1 MKGRLATAA
10 ALCAALAC
18 AAPALAEE
26 PIRGGTMNVVLTADI
41 RSLDASRSDNITD
54 LVLNHIYEQLVAHKD
69 DMTIGPAA
77 AESWEVSPDGKT
89 YTFKLKEG
97 ATYHNGDKVLA
108 SDVKWLWDRRM
119 GAAQSGGT
127 PWLCNASFNGVRGLK
142 VESVEAPD
150 DRTVVF
156 TLDKPNTL
164 FLVRLADIVCNF
176 WIASPKNVGADGNW
190 IAGSAIGSGPFKLK
204 EWRKEQYVS
213 LERFADYVPLKT
225 RRDGYSGDRT
235 TYLDEARFVVIP
247 DKTAAETALIAGQ
260 VDVVTYLQI
269 SHIDDMKKR
278 GAIVKTSPGLSLS
291 AILIQT
297 NDPLMSNVKIRRA
310 LAHAIDFNEIADT
323 KLAGLT
329 KFNSSGVPDSSAYFD
344 PSFRN
349 WPAYDP
355 AAAKKLLA
363 EAGYKGEP
371 IKMQTNKRY
380 IGMYDNAVMVQAM
393 LVAAGFNVQ
402 LDVIDWAAQ
411 LDNFTTGKFQLQS
424 FGYSSRADPMIIYG
438 SLIGRKSVSAT
449 SQWDNEAA
457 RDLYLKALNT
467 ADFNERKNV
476 LKQLHAMMV
485 EDVPILGLFYYPVI
499 EAVSPKL
506 VGYESWPLE
515 KPRAW
520 GVWKKP

>member
-1 MKGRLATAA
+1 MRIRFAFAVVFAA
-10 ALCAALAC
+10 FVFADAAF
-18 AAPALAEE
+18 AEE
-26 PIRGGTMNVVLTADI
+26 PRPGGTMRVTLTADI

-54 LVLNHIYEQLVAHKD
+54 LVLHHIYEQLVSHEN

-77 AESWEVSPDGKT
+77 AESWQVSPDGKS

-97 ATYHNGDKVLA
+97 AIYHNGDKVLA

-119 GAAQSGGT
+119 GAAQTGT
-127 PWLCNASFNGVRGLK
+127 PWLCNANFDGSRGLK

-156 TLDKPNTL
+156 NIDKPNTL

-176 WIASPKNVGADGNW
+176 WVASPKNVGADGNW
-190 IAGSAIGSGPFKLK
+190 TAGSAIGSGPFQLK

-213 LERFADYVPLKT
+213 LERFAGYVPIKA

-235 TYLDEARFVVIP
+235 TYLDEVRFVVIP

-260 VDVVTYLQI
+260 VDVVTYLQA
-269 SHIDDMKKR
+269 SRMEDMKKR
-278 GAIVKTSPGLSLS
+278 GAVIMTAPGLSLS

-297 NDPLMSNVKIRRA
+297 NDPLLSNVKIRRA
-310 LAHAIDFNEIADT
+310 LAHAIDFKEIADVKT
-323 KLAGLT
+323 AGLT
-329 KFNSSGVPDSSAYFD
+329 EFNPSGVPQSSAYFD
-344 PSFRN
+344 KSFQA

-355 AAAKKLLA
+355 ALAKKLLA

-371 IKMQTNKRY
+371 IKLQANKRY
-380 IGMYDNAVMVQAM
+380 VGMYENAVLVQAM
-393 LVAAGFNVQ
+393 LTAAGFNVQ

-411 LDNFTTGKFQLQS
+411 LDNYLSGKFQLQS

-438 SLIGRKSVSAT
+438 ALIGKKSVSAAA
-449 SQWDNEAA
+449 QWDNPEAYA
-457 RDLYLKALNT
+457 LYLKALAT
-467 ADFNERKNV
+467 ADFNERKAL
-476 LKQLHAMMV
+476 LKQLHAMMA
-485 EDVPILGLFYYPVI
+485 EEVPILGLYYYPVI

>member
-1 MKGRLATAA
+1 MRKRTALAVLLAAFAFGGAA
-10 ALCAALAC
+10 A
-18 AAPALAEE
+18 AEE
-26 PIRGGTMNVVLTADI
+26 PIRGGTMRVVLTADI

-77 AESWEVSPDGKT
+77 AESWQVSPDGKS

-108 SDVKWLWDRRM
+108 SDVKWLWERRM
-119 GAAQSGGT
+119 GAAKTGA
-127 PWLCNASFNGVRGLK
+127 PWLCNASFDGSRGLK

-156 TLDKPNTL
+156 NLDKPNTL
-164 FLVRLADIVCNF
+164 FLIRLADIVCNF
-176 WIASPKNVGADGNW
+176 WIASPKNVDADGNW
-190 IAGSAIGSGPFKLK
+190 ISGSAIGSGPFQLK

-213 LERFADYVPLKT
+213 LERFASYVPLKAK
-225 RRDGYSGDRT
+225 RDGYSGDRT
-235 TYLDEARFVVIP
+235 TYLDEVRFVVIP
-247 DKTAAETALIAGQ
+247 DKTGAETALIAGQ
-260 VDVVTYLQI
+260 VDVVTYLQV
-269 SHIDDMKKR
+269 SHMEDMKKR
-278 GAIVKTSPGLSLS
+278 GAVVKTAPGLSLS
-291 AILIQT
+291 AILVQT
-297 NDPLMSNVKIRRA
+297 SDPLLSNVKIRRA
-310 LAHAIDFNEIADT
+310 LAHAIDFKEMAET

-329 KFNSSGVPDSSAYFD
+329 EFNPSGVPESSAYFD
-344 PSFRN
+344 KSFQS
-349 WPAYDP
+349 WPTHDP
-355 AAAKKLLA
+355 AKAKKLLA

-371 IKMQTNKRY
+371 IKLQANKRY

-411 LDNFTTGKFQLQS
+411 LDNYMSGKFQLQS

-438 SLIGRKSVSAT
+438 SLIGRKSVAAT
-449 SQWDNEAA
+449 SQWDSPDAQA
-457 RDLYLKALNT
+457 LYFKALAT
-467 ADFNERKNV
+467 ADFDERKSL
-476 LKQLHAMMV
+476 LKQLHGKMA
-485 EDVPILGLFYYPVI
+485 EDVPILGLYYYPVI

-506 VGYESWPLE
+506 VNYESWPLE

>member
-1 MKGRLATAA
+1 MRKRTALAALLAAFTFGGAA
-10 ALCAALAC
+10 A
-18 AAPALAEE
+18 AEE
-26 PIRGGTMNVVLTADI
+26 PIRGGTMRVVLTADI
-41 RSLDASRSDNITD
+41 RSLDASRGDNITD

-77 AESWEVSPDGKT
+77 AESWQVSPDGKS

-108 SDVKWLWDRRM
+108 SDVKWLWERRM
-119 GAAQSGGT
+119 GAAKTGT
-127 PWLCNASFNGVRGLK
+127 PWLCNASFDGSRGLK
-142 VESVEAPD
+142 VDSVEAPD

-156 TLDKPNTL
+156 NLDKPNTL
-164 FLVRLADIVCNF
+164 LLIRLADIVCNF
-176 WIASPKNVGADGNW
+176 WIASPKNVDADGNW
-190 IAGSAIGSGPFKLK
+190 IAGSAIGSGPFQLK

-213 LERFADYVPLKT
+213 LERFANYVPLKAK
-225 RRDGYSGDRT
+225 RDGYSGDRT
-235 TYLDEARFVVIP
+235 TYLDEVRFVVIP

-260 VDVVTYLQI
+260 VDVVTYLQV
-269 SHIDDMKKR
+269 SHMEDMKKR
-278 GAIVKTSPGLSLS
+278 GAVVKTAPGLSLS
-291 AILIQT
+291 AILVQT
-297 NDPLMSNVKIRRA
+297 NDPLLSNVKIRRA
-310 LAHAIDFNEIADT
+310 LAHAIDFKEMAET
-323 KLAGLT
+323 KLVGLT
-329 KFNSSGVPDSSAYFD
+329 EFNPSGVPESSAYFD
-344 PSFRN
+344 KSFQT

-355 AAAKKLLA
+355 AKAKKLLA

-371 IKMQTNKRY
+371 IKLQANKRY

-411 LDNFTTGKFQLQS
+411 LDNYMSGKFQLQS

-438 SLIGRKSVSAT
+438 SLIGRKSVTAT
-449 SQWDNEAA
+449 SQWDSPDAQA
-457 RDLYLKALNT
+457 LYFKALAT
-467 ADFNERKNV
+467 ADFDERKSL
-476 LKQLHAMMV
+476 LKQLHARMAD
-485 EDVPILGLFYYPVI
+485 DVPMLGLYYYPVI

-506 VGYESWPLE
+506 VNYESWPLE